1 MPRQVL
7 GRGLGALLNNQT
19 TDSETET
26 GEENKVTSSLG
37 NRDETAG
44 AETAM
49 MQEVP
54 GDAVM
59 KVKIESIVPS
69 PLQPRKEFSDESLKE
84 LSDSI
89 KERGI
94 LQPLIVRPSKE
105 SGQLELIAGERR
117 LRASKMAGLTEL
129 PVLIRPSEDRSAL
142 EWMLVENLQR
152 EDLNPLD
159 EAMGYR
165 ELAQSFKLK
174 QEEIAKKVGKSRA
187 AVSNAMRLLKLPETT
202 QDYLKLGEISV
213 GHAKVLLGVGSADLV
228 EKATKK
234 VIDGQLSVR
243 QLEEW
248 VAKLTGERG
257 SPVLPST
264 QSRKELPPEIAD
276 IEDKIRDLF
285 ATKVS
290 VKYKDQK
297 GSIEIKFFNHD
308 DLDRI
313 VEILKLE
320 KER

>member
-26 GEENKVTSSLG
+26 GEENKVTSSVG

-54 GDAVM
+54 GDTVM

-129 PVLIRPSEDRSAL
+129 PVLIRSSEDRSAL

-234 VIDGQLSVR
+234 VIDSQLSVR

-264 QSRKELPPEIAD
+264 PEIAD

>member
-19 TDSETET
+19 TEAETEADKPKQ
-26 GEENKVTSSLG
+26 GESPVEESND
-37 NRDETAG
+37 RDVPINAG
-44 AETAM
+44 E
-49 MQEVP
+49 QQVSE
-54 GDAVM
+54 DAVV
-59 KVKIESIVPS
+59 KVKVEKIVPS
-69 PLQPRKEFSDESLKE
+69 PLQPRKEFSEESLKE

-117 LRASKMAGLTEL
+117 LRASKMAGLGEV
-129 PVLIRPSEDRSAL
+129 PVLVRSSEDRSAL

-165 ELAQSFKLK
+165 DLSQNFKLK

-187 AVSNAMRLLKLPETT
+187 AVSNAMRLLKLPEAT
-202 QDYLKLGEISV
+202 QDYLKAGAISV
-213 GHAKVLLGVGSADLV
+213 GHAKVLLSLGSEELV
-228 EKATKK
+228 TKATRK
-234 VIDGQLSVR
+234 VVDGQLSVR

-248 VAKLTGERG
+248 VARMSGGKD
-257 SPVLPST
+257 SST
-264 QSRKELPPEIAD
+264 HAPPPARKELPPEIAD

-290 VKYKDQK
+290 IKYKDEK
-297 GSIEIKFFNHD
+297 GSVEIKFFNHD

-313 VEILKLE
+313 VEILKL
-320 KER
+320 KNN